1 MIHSFYSLLLIASV
15 YIQKI
20 YSVFIFN
27 KLQKKIAHLNDVF
40 AKLPIAPNG
49 EQFC

>member
-1 MIHSFYSLLLIASV
+1 MIHFFLFATTDCL
-15 YIQKI
+15 IQKI

-27 KLQKKIAHLNDVF
+27 KLQKKIAHLNDIF
-40 AKLPIAPNG
+40 AKLRIAPNG